1 MNARLTAALPPFIAA
16 LVALVGTRLL
26 IGALTRRQILD
37 HPNHRSS
44 HDRPT
49 PRGGGLAVVAAVV
62 AGWGAAFALG
72 QAPSALL
79 WPLVAAGGL
88 AVVSF
93 LDDLYG
99 LGARLRLLAQSAAV
113 ALGLWGVPGHGLFG
127 EFLPAPVDWVVTAV
141 IWLWFINL
149 FNFMDGI
156 DGISGV
162 ETVVIAGGLA
172 GAAYALGGTAM
183 AGLFVP
189 ALVVVAAAA
198 GFLRWNWHPAR
209 IFLGDVG
216 SVPLGYLLGW
226 LAIAAAGL
234 ENVGGPIWTACLI
247 LPLYYF
253 VDATV
258 TLFRRLA
265 RGANIFEAH
274 REHFYQQAVMA
285 GRRHD
290 QVAGAVALCGA
301 GLWGAAW
308 GIAPWA
314 PFAGLGAGA
323 LLVGALIVWMRRAPR

>member
-1 MNARLTAALPPFIAA
+1 MNALLTAALPPFIAA
-16 LVALVGTRLL
+16 LVTLVGTRLL

-44 HDRPT
+44 HDRPI

-172 GAAYALGGTAM
+172 GVAYALGGAAM

-234 ENVGGPIWTACLI
+234 DNVGGPIWTACLI

-265 RGANIFEAH
+265 RGTNIFEAH
-274 REHFYQQAVMA
+274 REHFYQKAVMA

>member
-1 MNARLTAALPPFIAA
+1 MNALLTAALPPFIAA

-49 PRGGGLAVVAAVV
+49 PRGCGIAVMAAII
-62 AGWGAAFALG
+62 AGWGAALALG

-99 LGARLRLLAQSAAV
+99 LGAPLRLLAQSAAV
-113 ALGLWGVPGHGLFG
+113 PLGLWGVPGHGLFG

-172 GAAYALGGTAM
+172 GVAYALGGAAM
-183 AGLFVP
+183 AGCSCRPWWWWRRRWFS
-189 ALVVVAAAA
+189 
-198 GFLRWNWHPAR
+198 RWNWHPAW

-226 LAIAAAGL
+226 FAIAAAGL
-234 ENVGGPIWTACLI
+234 DTIGVR
-247 LPLYYF
+247 F
-253 VDATV
+253 
-258 TLFRRLA
+258 
-265 RGANIFEAH
+265 
-274 REHFYQQAVMA
+274 
-285 GRRHD
+285 GRP
-290 QVAGAVALCGA
+290 A
-301 GLWGAAW
+301 
-308 GIAPWA
+308 
-314 PFAGLGAGA
+314 
-323 LLVGALIVWMRRAPR
+323 

>member
-1 MNARLTAALPPFIAA
+1 MNTLLTAALPPFIAA

-172 GAAYALGGTAM
+172 GVAYALGGAAM

-198 GFLRWNWHPAR
+198 GFLSWNWHPAR

-234 ENVGGPIWTACLI
+234 DNVGGPIWTACLI
-247 LPLYYF
+247 LPLY
-253 VDATV
+253 
-258 TLFRRLA
+258 
-265 RGANIFEAH
+265 
-274 REHFYQQAVMA
+274 
-285 GRRHD
+285 
-290 QVAGAVALCGA
+290 
-301 GLWGAAW
+301 
-308 GIAPWA
+308 
-314 PFAGLGAGA
+314 
-323 LLVGALIVWMRRAPR
+323 